1 MKNIISLSL
10 LFLCAAVFAGSDP
23 ERDFVQIPAEPGF
36 TFARDLQSRGPRGEA
51 GEKSPIM
58 KPYRMAKY
66 PVTNAEYA
74 DFCKSAGHRPP
85 RYWRN
90 GTFPAGKEKHP
101 VLEVWTEHKDEFKQ
115 LMTDGIPVPEQFNCC
130 ARRDKKIE
138 SYHFKE
144 LGHLIYSESAKR
156 TYDLSEQ
163 MQKDILQL
171 KRHHL
176 FPETGK

>member
-23 ERDFVQIPAEPGF
+23 EKDFVQIPAEPGF

-51 GEKSPIM
+51 GEKSPIT

-74 DFCKSAGHRPP
+74 DFCKSTGHRPP

-101 VLEVWTEHKDEFKQ
+101 VLEVSVDDVNAYCRYLEKKYPGWHFRLPTEAEC
-115 LMTDGIPVPEQFNCC
+115 P
-130 ARRDKKIE
+130 
-138 SYHFKE
+138 
-144 LGHLIYSESAKR
+144 
-156 TYDLSEQ
+156 LS
-163 MQKDILQL
+163 
-171 KRHHL
+171 
-176 FPETGK
+176 